1 MKGQKLSAISK
12 KVMTDI
18 FAIWN
23 MAKIPTITKINA
35 KIKLEKMYNK
45 WLWLQKS
52 EKKETEKEKQNRA
65 EFTNCFPKLF
75 DITSPTWETEIKNDR
90 VKSKDEREED
100 LQFLLDQRG
109 ERKEWLG
116 SYSKHY
122 QKAYVAKERDCC
134 KRKSYWKKRKKGWN
148 QLKKILRILWMMLLK
163 RIQVLMITNLW

>member
-1 MKGQKLSAISK
+1 MPNLKSDLIVWLVGSVEPLQIVGEETGPGGHPIPILSHYKRQLPTNHEALKHLFHLKKIDMKGQKLSAISE
-12 KVMTDI
+12 KVVTDI

-75 DITSPTWETEIKNDR
+75 DITSPT
-90 VKSKDEREED
+90 
-100 LQFLLDQRG
+100 
-109 ERKEWLG
+109 
-116 SYSKHY
+116 
-122 QKAYVAKERDCC
+122 
-134 KRKSYWKKRKKGWN
+134 
-148 QLKKILRILWMMLLK
+148 
-163 RIQVLMITNLW
+163 